1 MSLKS
6 YSARTL
12 SDGSLVHVDASRRC
26 VVTVSNDGVT
36 FDDYYAHGGSIGGTH
51 DADGTPMPNAAAVTF
66 TYATEKPT
74 VSSISSSHRVRPEA
88 LEALGLPPARGPFAA
103 GTTITVR
110 GSGFLRSGHL
120 RCRFEDDVTGFPPFV
135 VSFFQFSYGRLV

>member
-1 MSLKS
+1 MFGLTERRPLSATRVGPLAASDVDKS
-6 YSARTL
+6 Q
-12 SDGSLVHVDASRRC
+12 
-26 VVTVSNDGVT
+26 
-36 FDDYYAHGGSIGGTH
+36 
-51 DADGTPMPNAAAVTF
+51 PMPNAAAVTF

-88 LEALGLPPARGPFAA
+88 LEALGLPPARGPFAG

>member
-1 MSLKS
+1 
-6 YSARTL
+6 
-12 SDGSLVHVDASRRC
+12 
-26 VVTVSNDGVT
+26 
-36 FDDYYAHGGSIGGTH
+36 
-51 DADGTPMPNAAAVTF
+51 MPNAAAVTF

-88 LEALGLPPARGPFAA
+88 LEALGLPPARGPFAG

-135 VSFFQFSYGRLV
+135 VSFFQCSCGQLV

>member
-1 MSLKS
+1 MFTKS

-36 FDDYYAHGGSIGGTH
+36 FDDYYTHGGSIGGTH
-51 DADGTPMPNAAAVTF
+51 DADEIPMPNAAAVTF

-88 LEALGLPPARGPFAA
+88 LEALGLPPARGPFAG
-103 GTTITVR
+103 GTTITVT

-135 VSFFQFSYGRLV
+135 VSFFQFSYGQLV